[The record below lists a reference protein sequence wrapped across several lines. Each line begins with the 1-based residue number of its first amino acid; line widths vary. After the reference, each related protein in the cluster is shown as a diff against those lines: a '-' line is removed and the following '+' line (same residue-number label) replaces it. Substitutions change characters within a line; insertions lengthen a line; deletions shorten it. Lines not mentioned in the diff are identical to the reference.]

1 MIIHLFICLNL
12 STYYGPG
19 TGVGREEER
28 EKEGRRERGSEPEKE
43 HMSFTIRLGKCVG
56 AVGTE
61 RTVSDVKFLL
71 KRVGN

>member
-1 MIIHLFICLNL
+1 M
-12 STYYGPG
+12 
-19 TGVGREEER
+19 GREEER